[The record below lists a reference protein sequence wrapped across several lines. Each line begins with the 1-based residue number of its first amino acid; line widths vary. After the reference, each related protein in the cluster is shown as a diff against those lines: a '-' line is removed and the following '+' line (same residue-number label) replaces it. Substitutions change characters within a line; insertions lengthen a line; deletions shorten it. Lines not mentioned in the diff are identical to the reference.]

1 VGAPERKKAM
11 KAIRVHEL
19 GGPEKLIYEDAPEP
33 VPGPGEVLIRVAA
46 AGVALT
52 DTLIRRGESHGPG
65 EGLKLPFIPGLEVSG
80 TVAAVGTGVSSVRE
94 GQRVFA
100 GTPNNGYAEMV
111 VAPAGRVF
119 PVPERVPLID
129 AAVIP
134 VQGLTSALALQSA
147 GQLQEGEWVLVTAA
161 AGGVGSYAVQIA
173 KAIGAQVVAATG
185 SEEKGAFARKLGA
198 DASVVYRGG
207 AWQGE
212 VRKITGGRGVNLVLD
227 SVGGEVF
234 EGCLNVLSFMGRVVA
249 IGTASGQPGRVNMER
264 LIGLNQSIN
273 GSTLGSQLQ
282 RPQARPAIQNFM
294 RWLAEGKVRPVIGER
309 LPLRDAA
316 DLHRR
321 LESRATTGNQVLLVS
336 EQS

>member
-1 VGAPERKKAM
+1 M
-11 KAIRVHEL
+11 KAIRVHEF
-19 GGPEKLIYEDAPEP
+19 GGPEKLVYEDVAEP
-33 VPGPGEVLIRVAA
+33 TPGPGEVLIRVAA
-46 AGVALT
+46 AGIAHT
-52 DTLIRRGESHGPG
+52 DTLIRQGESHGPG
-65 EGLKLPFIPGLEVSG
+65 EGLQLPFIPGLEVSG

-94 GQRVFA
+94 GQRVIA
-100 GTPNNGYAEMV
+100 ATPNNGYAEMV

-119 PVPERVPLID
+119 PVPERVSLID

-134 VQGLTSALALQSA
+134 VQGLTAALAIQSA
-147 GQLQEGEWVLVTAA
+147 GQLLEGEWVLVTAA

-173 KAIGAQVVAATG
+173 KAVGAQVVAATG
-185 SEEKGAFARKLGA
+185 SEEKGAFARKLSA
-198 DASVVYRGG
+198 DASVVYSSG

-212 VRKITGGRGVNLVLD
+212 VRRITGGRGVNLVLD

-249 IGTASGQPGRVNMER
+249 IGTAAGRPGAVNMER

-273 GSTLGSQLQ
+273 GFTLGPQLQ
-282 RPQARPAIQNFM
+282 RPQARLAIQNLM
-294 RWLAEGKVRPVIGER
+294 RWLSEGKVRPVIGER

-316 DLHRR
+316 ELHRR
-321 LESRATTGNQVLLVS
+321 LESRATTGNQVLVVS